1 MARDVHAIRRAT
13 ETEERVAFEHEHA
26 GLYAALLRASH
37 MAELAGDEGIATELK
52 ALRRK
57 VAEHIDE
64 GRCS

>member
-1 MARDVHAIRRAT
+1 MSRDVHAIRADV

-37 MAELAGDEGIATELK
+37 MAELAGDEAIADDLK
-52 ALRRK
+52 VLRRK
-57 VAEHIDE
+57 VARHIDE